1 MRRCPL
7 VLALSVALAGCAPP
21 ATGVP
26 VPDAAQTASVV
37 RTVDGDTLVLLG
49 TGRGPLPAA
58 PARVRLL
65 LVDAPE
71 VPGGCL
77 GRPAADRL
85 AALVPDGAVVRVRA
99 DRVRVDRY
107 DRLLLHVWTADGRNV
122 GEVLLREGLA
132 RVLVVAPNRRHLAA
146 FRAAEATA
154 RQADR
159 GTWSACRGAPPA

>member
-1 MRRCPL
+1 VRRCPL
-7 VLALSVALAGCAPP
+7 VLALSVALAGCAPS

-26 VPDAAQTASVV
+26 VPDAAQAARVV
-37 RTVDGDTLVLLG
+37 RTVDGDTLVLRG
-49 TGRGPLPAA
+49 TGRGPVPAA

-77 GRPAADRL
+77 GRRAADRL

-99 DRVRVDRY
+99 DRGRVDRY

-146 FRAAEATA
+146 FRPAGE
-154 RQADR
+154 RRRPDR
-159 GTWSACRGAPPA
+159 RG